1 MLRYLVKKIKD
12 DIEKEDDRIR
22 EKRRDEAERFKRL
35 LEESAKHR
43 EQLVEEEKKE
53 RLKDIEYQQAYTNL
67 IERQEKERQDDRKKR
82 EEKWRK
88 MMEKMGDSVLQA
100 QREKIEAEN
109 ELLQKYFH
117 EVEEQIKSEDEA
129 RKKKIL
135 TTQAKEREVLNKQLE
150 ERKRKKEE
158 EHQID
163 KKQAEF
169 WKTDTKDYYDEIENR
184 NKMTRELYEKH
195 RDMLAKQIEEKKDKF
210 KFPRM
215 NDTEL
220 LQNKRVLKE
229 VATTSTPH
237 ELNIEKKVLL
247 PSTKR

>member
-1 MLRYLVKKIKD
+1 MKLRR
-12 DIEKEDDRIR
+12 KE
-22 EKRRDEAERFKRL
+22 ESERFKRL

-82 EEKWRK
+82 EDKWRT
-88 MMEKMGDSVLQA
+88 MMEKMGDSVLKA

-117 EVEEQIKSEDEA
+117 EVEEQIKSEEEA
-129 RKKKIL
+129 KKRKIL
-135 TTQAKEREVLNKQLE
+135 STQAKERETLNRQLE
-150 ERKRKKEE
+150 ERKRRKEE

-163 KKQAEF
+163 IKQAEF
-169 WKTDTKDYYDEIENR
+169 WKNDTKEYHDEIQNR
-184 NKMTRELYEKH
+184 NKMTRELCEKH
-195 RDMLAKQIEEKKDKF
+195 RDMLTKQIEEKKDKF

-215 NDTEL
+215 SDTEL

-229 VATTSTPH
+229 VATSAMPQ
-237 ELNIEKKVLL
+237 ELNIEKKILE
-247 PSTKR
+247 SFTKK